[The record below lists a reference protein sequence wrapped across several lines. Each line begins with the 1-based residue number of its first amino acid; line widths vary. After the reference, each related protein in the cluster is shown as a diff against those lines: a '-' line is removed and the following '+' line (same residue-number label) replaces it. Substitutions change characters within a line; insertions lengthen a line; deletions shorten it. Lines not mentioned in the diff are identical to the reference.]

1 MRQVQGL
8 SDFHGEKDGNL
19 SLCSG
24 PRSDL
29 ILEGLV
35 NLKKMKTG
43 GGEGLYEFTFP
54 PTVQECSLFST
65 SSPAFI
71 ACRFLD
77 RRHSDWCEVVPH
89 CGFDLRSLFISFSPV
104 VLNVS
109 IIGFLAVLL
118 LCTLM

>member
-54 PTVQECSLFST
+54 PTVQE
-65 SSPAFI
+65 
-71 ACRFLD
+71 
-77 RRHSDWCEVVPH
+77 
-89 CGFDLRSLFISFSPV
+89 GSFSPHP
-104 VLNVS
+104 LQHLLFAVS
-109 IIGFLAVLL
+109 
-118 LCTLM
+118 LMTARLMGVRFHFAYCHVATKIF